1 MSNRARAGFAMAG
14 LVLIGF
20 ALGVFAD
27 HLWLAFRMHGS
38 RHELT
43 HAEAM
48 VQTLHSLDLTGEQR
62 QTIEAIL
69 RRYHEKVQ
77 EQLAAVHPVLLST
90 IDSARHEIEAALD
103 PEQLEKFRAWLREE
117 HERGRPVQ
125 IPITHH

>member
-1 MSNRARAGFAMAG
+1 MSDRARAGFAAAG

-27 HLWLAFRMHGS
+27 HLWLAFRMHRS
-38 RHELT
+38 EPELT

-48 VQTLHSLDLTGEQR
+48 VQTLHSLDLTDGQ
-62 QTIEAIL
+62 QQNIEAIL

-77 EQLAAVHPVLLST
+77 EQLAAVHPLLLST
-90 IDSARHEIEAALD
+90 IDSARHEIEAVLD
-103 PEQLEKFRAWLREE
+103 PGQLETFRAWLREE

-125 IPITHH
+125 IPVMPH